1 MSINHSAKILIIM
14 SKRTSIND
22 IKDTEDLNLLHIIV
36 KDKRNEKRTN
46 EKKERRDRHYVKLL
60 MKYELKNS

>member
-1 MSINHSAKILIIM
+1 M
-14 SKRTSIND
+14 SKRTSTND

-36 KDKRNEKRTN
+36 KDKRNEKRAN

-60 MKYELKNS
+60 MKHELKNT